1 MQNIVDSFMIE
12 NLDQSKLY
20 DILPSIIPGNKH
32 LEKMSDG
39 KTFFLLSEKEILD
52 RWKKYFESKQVPY
65 IITFSG
71 GAFTLWKNIEE
82 EEKE

>member
-12 NLDQSKLY
+12 ELDQDNLY

-32 LEKMSDG
+32 LEKLPDG
-39 KTFFLLSEKEILD
+39 KTFFLLSEREILK
-52 RWKKYFESKQVPY
+52 RWKTYFESKQIPY
-65 IITFSG
+65 IVTQSG
-71 GAFTLWKNIEE
+71 SVFTLWKNIEE